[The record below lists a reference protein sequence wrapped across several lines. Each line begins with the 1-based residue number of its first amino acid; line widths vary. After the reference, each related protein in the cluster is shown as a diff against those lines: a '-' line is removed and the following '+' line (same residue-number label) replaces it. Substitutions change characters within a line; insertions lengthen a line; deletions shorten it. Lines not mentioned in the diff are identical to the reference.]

1 MDSTASGLAMAV
13 LIGAVILATRTTDTS
28 RRVLI
33 VAAGAA
39 LAWAVSVLYT
49 SLTRQMLVIQ

>member
-1 MDSTASGLAMAV
+1 MAV
-13 LIGAVILATRTTDTS
+13 LLGAVILAKQTTDTS

-33 VAAGAA
+33 VVAGAA

-49 SLTRQMLVIQ
+49 TLTRQMLVIQ

>member
-13 LIGAVILATRTTDTS
+13 LLGAVILAKQTTDTS

-33 VAAGAA
+33 VVAGAA

>member
-13 LIGAVILATRTTDTS
+13 LLGAVILATRTADTS

-33 VAAGAA
+33 VVAGAA

-49 SLTRQMLVIQ
+49 SLTRQMLVIR

>member
-1 MDSTASGLAMAV
+1 MAV

-33 VAAGAA
+33 VVAGAA

-49 SLTRQMLVIQ
+49 TLTRQVVVIR